1 MSGRTA
7 DLRPLDRVIESE
19 RTVEGGG
26 FVVRRPFPTAR
37 VSHIDPFLLL
47 DEMGPVDYAPGKA
60 IGAPEHPH
68 RGFETVTYLMHG
80 AMEHRDTTGAVA
92 TIRPGGVQWMTA
104 GAGVVHSE
112 LPTDDFLR
120 RGGRMHG
127 FQLWV
132 NLPARA
138 KMMAPRYQG
147 FDSDEL
153 RRVAL
158 ANGGEIRI
166 VAGTVMGTTGAVQT
180 TSPMTY
186 AHLVARAN
194 EEVLWQPADGHTALV
209 HVFDG
214 EVTVNGHAARSGQM
228 LVFERSR
235 GSIVLRT
242 RDTASAESAAAA
254 GEVGVA
260 AQVLLLGGQPLGE
273 PVVRYGPFVMN
284 TRDEIAQAFRDYEE
298 GTLVR
303 SV

>member
-1 MSGRTA
+1 MTR
-7 DLRPLDRVIESE
+7 RPLNQIIDSD

-47 DEMGPVDYAPGKA
+47 DEMGPVEYAPGKA

-104 GAGVVHSE
+104 GSGVIHSE
-112 LPTDDFLR
+112 LPTNDFLAS
-120 RGGRMHG
+120 GGRMHG

-132 NLPARA
+132 NLPASA
-138 KMMAPRYQG
+138 KMIPPRYQG
-147 FDSDEL
+147 FEAEEL
-153 RRVAL
+153 RRVEL
-158 ANGGEIRI
+158 PNGGEVRV
-166 VAGTVMGTTGAVQT
+166 VAGTVMGMTGAVQT

-186 AHLVARAN
+186 AHALLHAGD
-194 EEVLWQPADGHTALV
+194 EVQWEPSDGHTALV

-214 EVTVNGHAARSGQM
+214 ELSANDHAARSGQM
-228 LVFERSR
+228 MVFERSS
-235 GSIVLRT
+235 GSITLRA
-242 RDTASAESAAAA
+242 DTDGS
-254 GEVGVA
+254 GVV
-260 AQVLLLGGQPLGE
+260 AQALLLGGQPLGE

-284 TRDEIAQAFRDYEE
+284 TRDEIVQAFKDYEE
-298 GTLVR
+298 GNLVR
-303 SV
+303 SR

>member
-1 MSGRTA
+1 MIR
-7 DLRPLDRVIESE
+7 RPLNRVIESD
-19 RTVEGGG
+19 RTIEGGG

-47 DEMGPVDYAPGKA
+47 DEMGPVEYAPGKA

-104 GAGVVHSE
+104 GSGVVHSE
-112 LPTDDFLR
+112 LPTDDFLQS
-120 RGGRMHG
+120 GGRMHG

-132 NLPARA
+132 NLPANA
-138 KMMAPRYQG
+138 KMIAPRYQG
-147 FDSDEL
+147 FESDQL
-153 RRVAL
+153 QRVAL
-158 ANGGEIRI
+158 PNGGEVRV
-166 VAGTVMGTTGAVQT
+166 VAGTVMGVTGSVQT

-186 AHLVARAN
+186 AHVLMRAG
-194 EEVLWQPADGHTALV
+194 EEVTWEPAEGHTALV

-214 EVTVNGHAARSGQM
+214 ELLANGHPGRSGQM
-228 LVFERSR
+228 LVFERSD
-235 GSIVLRT
+235 GAVVLRA
-242 RDTASAESAAAA
+242 DGQNQDGAE
-254 GEVGVA
+254 GGLA
-260 AQVLLLGGQPLGE
+260 AQALLLGGQPLGE

-284 TRDEIAQAFRDYEE
+284 TREEIVQAFKDYEE

-303 SV
+303 SR

>member
-1 MSGRTA
+1 MTSRT
-7 DLRPLDRVIESE
+7 LDHIITAE

-104 GAGVVHSE
+104 GSGVVHSE
-112 LPTDDFLR
+112 LPTTDFLHS
-120 RGGRMHG
+120 GGRMHG

-132 NLPARA
+132 NLPAA
-138 KMMAPRYQG
+138 SKMIPPRYQG
-147 FDSDEL
+147 FESEEL
-153 RRVAL
+153 RRVSL
-158 ANGGEIRI
+158 TNGGEVRV
-166 VAGTVMGTTGAVQT
+166 VAGTVMGVTGAVQT

-186 AHLVARAN
+186 AHVLLRAG
-194 EEVLWQPADGHTALV
+194 EEVTWEPADGHTALV

-214 EVTVNGHAARSGQM
+214 ELSANSHAAESGQM
-228 LVFERSR
+228 MVFSR
-235 GSIVLRT
+235 KAGSIT
-242 RDTASAESAAAA
+242 ITTSTSAQA
-254 GEVGVA
+254 
-260 AQVLLLGGQPLGE
+260 LLLGGEPLGE

-284 TRDEIAQAFRDYEE
+284 TREEIVQAFQDYEA
-298 GTLVR
+298 GRLVQSR
-303 SV
+303 